1 MCGCSAST
9 KAPARSSSSSSRAI
23 SSVTRAVSL
32 FASQGVSAVPF
43 EELLQQ
49 LRERTAKV
57 LGMGGPDK
65 LAKRKAEGHLNARE
79 RIDYLIDADS
89 FIESGMF
96 AVGVRPEVRHKTPA
110 DGKIAGFARIAGRE
124 IALVSNDFTVLGA
137 SSSVIN
143 MKKIKHVKQVGAKR
157 GLPLVMLGESSG
169 ARMPDRMGSAG
180 RAIIAQDPTEYQRL
194 RETPWVSA
202 LLGACYGSS
211 TWYSAMS
218 DFVVMRKGAIMAIA
232 SPGVT
237 SIAINK
243 PITSEELGGWKLL
256 TGVSGLADLAVD
268 TDEQALDAIKRF
280 LSYLPSHCNEAPP
293 VHPVPAGSDAACRKM
308 LDIVPESRNKV
319 YDVRHVIKAIVDTD
333 STFELKER
341 YGKSIATVFARLD
354 GKSVGFI
361 ANNPM
366 FKGGALDADAC
377 QKITSFMVMCDSFN
391 VPLVYLVDVPGFLI
405 GVEGEMRGMPGKV
418 INWMN
423 AMSQV
428 TVPKVTVIMRKSYG
442 QAYINMAGGKGADEV
457 ALWPTADLGFMDPA
471 VSVNVLHGVKQEDDP
486 ERFKQLVAE
495 VQRDTSAWALAEL
508 YEAQTVIDPRDTR
521 DYLIRTLEVHRM
533 RMKNGVGEHHLRNW
547 PTSY

>member
-1 MCGCSAST
+1 M
-9 KAPARSSSSSSRAI
+9 
-23 SSVTRAVSL
+23 
-32 FASQGVSAVPF
+32 PF

-89 FIESGMF
+89 FIETGMF

-137 SSSVIN
+137 SSSAIN

-180 RAIIAQDPTEYQRL
+180 RATIAQDPAEYQRL

-256 TGVSGLADLAVD
+256 TGISGLADLAVD

-319 YDVRHVIKAIVDTD
+319 YDVRHVIKAIADTD

-361 ANNPM
+361 ASNPM

-377 QKITSFMVMCDSFN
+377 QKITSFMVLCDSFN

>member
-1 MCGCSAST
+1 
-9 KAPARSSSSSSRAI
+9 
-23 SSVTRAVSL
+23 
-32 FASQGVSAVPF
+32 
-43 EELLQQ
+43 
-49 LRERTAKV
+49 
-57 LGMGGPDK
+57 
-65 LAKRKAEGHLNARE
+65 
-79 RIDYLIDADS
+79 
-89 FIESGMF
+89 
-96 AVGVRPEVRHKTPA
+96 
-110 DGKIAGFARIAGRE
+110 
-124 IALVSNDFTVLGA
+124 
-137 SSSVIN
+137 
-143 MKKIKHVKQVGAKR
+143 
-157 GLPLVMLGESSG
+157 
-169 ARMPDRMGSAG
+169 
-180 RAIIAQDPTEYQRL
+180 
-194 RETPWVSA
+194 
-202 LLGACYGSS
+202 
-211 TWYSAMS
+211 
-218 DFVVMRKGAIMAIA
+218 
-232 SPGVT
+232 VT

-293 VHPVPAGSDAACRKM
+293 VHPVPAGSDQACRQM

-319 YDVRHVIKAIVDTD
+319 YDVRKVIRAIADTD
-333 STFELKER
+333 SMFELKER
-341 YGKSIATVFARLD
+341 YGKSVATVFGRLD

-377 QKITSFMVMCDSFN
+377 QKITSFMVLCDSFN

-486 ERFKQLVAE
+486 ARFKELIAE

-521 DYLIRTLEVHRM
+521 DYLIRTLDVHRM
-533 RMKNGVGEHHLRNW
+533 RLKNGVGDHRLRNW

>member
-1 MCGCSAST
+1 MA
-9 KAPARSSSSSSRAI
+9 
-23 SSVTRAVSL
+23 
-32 FASQGVSAVPF
+32 FD
-43 EELLQQ
+43 ELLQQ
-49 LRERTAKV
+49 LRERTARV
-57 LGMGGPDK
+57 LAMGGVEK
-65 LAKRKAEGHLNARE
+65 LVKRKAEGHLNARE
-79 RIDYLIDADS
+79 RIEYLIDPGS

-110 DGKIAGFARIAGRE
+110 DGKVAGFARITGRD

-143 MKKIKHVKQVGAKR
+143 MKKIKHVKQVAAKR
-157 GLPLVMLGESSG
+157 GLPLVLLGESSG

-180 RAIIAQDPTEYQRL
+180 RAIIAQDPAEYQRL

-243 PITSEELGGWKLL
+243 PISAEDLGGWKLL
-256 TGVSGLADLAVD
+256 TGVSGLADMAVD
-268 TDEQALDAIKRF
+268 TDEQAIDAIKRF
-280 LSYLPSHCNEAPP
+280 LSYLPSHCNEPPP
-293 VHPVPAGSDAACRKM
+293 VHTVPAGSDEACRKM
-308 LDIVPESRNKV
+308 LEIVPESRNKV
-319 YDVRHVIKAIVDTD
+319 YDIRHVIKAVVDTG
-333 STFELKER
+333 SMFELKER
-341 YGKSIATVFARLD
+341 YGKSITTALARLD

-377 QKITSFMVMCDSFN
+377 QKITSFMVLCDSFN
-391 VPLVYLVDVPGFLI
+391 VPLVFMVDVPGFLI

-428 TVPKVTVIMRKSYG
+428 TVPKITVIMRKSYG

-457 ALWPTADLGFMDPA
+457 ALWPSADLGFMDPA

-486 ERFKQLVAE
+486 ERFKQLVAD

-521 DYLIRTLEVHRM
+521 DYLIRTLEVHRTGL
-533 RMKNGVGEHHLRNW
+533 KNGVGEHHLRNW

>member
-1 MCGCSAST
+1 MA
-9 KAPARSSSSSSRAI
+9 
-23 SSVTRAVSL
+23 
-32 FASQGVSAVPF
+32 F
-43 EELLQQ
+43 EDLIQQ
-49 LRERTAKV
+49 LRERTARV
-57 LGMGGPDK
+57 LAMGGADK

-79 RIDYLIDADS
+79 RIDYLVDPDS
-89 FIESGMF
+89 FFESGMF
-96 AVGVRPEVRHKTPA
+96 AVGVRPEVRQKTPA
-110 DGKIAGFARIAGRE
+110 DGKVAGFARIAGRE
-124 IALVSNDFTVLGA
+124 IGLVSNDFTVLGA

-143 MKKIKHVKQVGAKR
+143 MKKIKHVKQVAAKR
-157 GLPLVMLGESSG
+157 GLPLVLLGESSG

-194 RETPWVSA
+194 RETPWASA

-280 LSYLPSHCNEAPP
+280 LSYLPSHCNEPPP
-293 VHPVPAGSDAACRKM
+293 VHPVPAGSADACRQM

-319 YDVRHVIKAIVDTD
+319 YDVRKVIKAIADTD

-377 QKITSFMVMCDSFN
+377 QKITSFMVLCDSFN

-423 AMSQV
+423 AMSQI
-428 TVPKVTVIMRKSYG
+428 TVPKITVIMRKSYG

-471 VSVNVLHGVKQEDDP
+471 VSVNVLHGLKQEDDP
-486 ERFKQLVAE
+486 VRFKELIAE

-533 RMKNGVGEHHLRNW
+533 RLKNGVGEHRLRNW